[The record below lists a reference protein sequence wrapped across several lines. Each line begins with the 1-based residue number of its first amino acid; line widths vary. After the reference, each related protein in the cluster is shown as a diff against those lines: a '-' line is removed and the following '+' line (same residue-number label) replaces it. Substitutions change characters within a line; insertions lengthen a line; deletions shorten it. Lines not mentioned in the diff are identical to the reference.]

1 MAFEVGYRR
10 ITYMR
15 RRRFSN
21 RITHC
26 RHLVRPLRYNAPSQ
40 TTQLL
45 IVAVFELSS
54 SHVDCALMVGHHEG
68 DEITIDVA
76 GRVGHFVHVQAH
88 LADGQIIVDYELE
101 LGSVAGHSG
110 DLARPG
116 LILPKDDGSGR

>member
-1 MAFEVGYRR
+1 VLSFRDDA
-10 ITYMR
+10 
-15 RRRFSN
+15 
-21 RITHC
+21 
-26 RHLVRPLRYNAPSQ
+26 LSQ
-40 TTQLL
+40 TAKLL
-45 IVAVFELSS
+45 IMAVFELGSG
-54 SHVDCALMVGHHEG
+54 HVDGALMVRHHEG
-68 DEITIDVA
+68 DEIAIDVA